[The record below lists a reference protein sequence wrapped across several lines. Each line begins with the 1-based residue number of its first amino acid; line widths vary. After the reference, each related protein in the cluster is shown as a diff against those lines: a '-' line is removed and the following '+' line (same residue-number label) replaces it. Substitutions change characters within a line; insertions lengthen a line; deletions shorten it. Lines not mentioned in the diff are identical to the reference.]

1 MVALHTGIAI
11 ILAVG
16 LIIALKVDPVISLLL
31 ASLYLGLAAGVG
43 FTGTIEAIATGFG
56 EIMAEV
62 GLLIGFG
69 VLIGAFLHSAGT
81 FHRLLDVFVR
91 VIGATRLPYALSL
104 LHSTI
109 LPSIYVDVQ
118 VVLASPVARSAA
130 PYIERNG
137 LPLMA
142 SALGAGIFA
151 GYVFVIPG
159 LAAISIAGL
168 LEVPLGTWLLFG
180 IVIGPL
186 TAIITTIIMRLL
198 LRGRL
203 WKPETDEDVD
213 EAMAEQEAHEMA
225 LARAE
230 AGGAHAEVG
239 PAGGEPGAAGG
250 ERGAG
255 PAEAPAD
262 ADGAHTDGTGTDAAR
277 SLPLLVLLLP
287 ILVPLLMI
295 AFGAFAELFDFSNSV
310 IEFVGNANFAL
321 FVGLLGA
328 YVIFRATAGLEST
341 RETMDEGFHT
351 TGEILLITGVGGSLG
366 AIIGATNLDEVL
378 GGLFSADVGATVLVT
393 ILLAWFIAAVL
404 HLAIGS
410 VSVAAITAAG
420 IIAPILGSLDVAPV
434 VVGLAIASGAM
445 FALQVNSNFFWMF
458 KALLGL
464 STKGS
469 LKTLTVATSVAALV
483 SLPMV
488 IVASLIA

>member
-11 ILAVG
+11 VIAVG
-16 LIIALKVDPVISLLL
+16 LIIWLKVDPVISLLL
-31 ASLYLGLAAGVG
+31 ASLYLGLASGVG
-43 FTGTIEAIATGFG
+43 FTGTIEAIAVGFG
-56 EIMAEV
+56 EIMTEV

-69 VLIGAFLHSAGT
+69 VLIGAFLHSAGA

-91 VIGATRLPYALSL
+91 VLGATRLPYALSL

-109 LPSIYVDVQ
+109 MPSIYVDVQ

-168 LEVPLGTWLLFG
+168 LGVPLGRWLLFG
-180 IVIGPL
+180 IVIGPV
-186 TAIITTIIMRLL
+186 TAIVTSIIMRLL

-203 WKPETDEDVD
+203 WKPESDEDVD
-213 EAMAEQEAHEMA
+213 EAMAEQEAHELA
-225 LARAE
+225 VARAE
-230 AGGAHAEVG
+230 AVAV
-239 PAGGEPGAAGG
+239 GGEASAAGG
-250 ERGAG
+250 EAG
-255 PAEAPAD
+255 TSRAEAPAAG
-262 ADGAHTDGTGTDAAR
+262 ADSGAPDAAR
-277 SLPLLVLLLP
+277 SLPLGVLLLP

-295 AFGAFAELFDFSNSV
+295 AFGAFAELFDFSNSF
-310 IEFVGNANFAL
+310 IEFLGNANLAL

-328 YVIFRATAGLEST
+328 YLIFRTTAGLERT

-366 AIIGATNLDEVL
+366 AVIGETDLDTIL
-378 GGLFSADVGATVLVT
+378 AGLFQAQAGVPVVVS
-393 ILLAWFIAAVL
+393 ILLAWFIAALL

-410 VSVAAITAAG
+410 VSVAAITASG
-420 IIAPILGSLDVAPV
+420 IIAPILGSISVAPV
-434 VVGLAIASGAM
+434 VIGLAIASGAM

-469 LKTLTVATSVAALV
+469 LKTLTVATSVASVV

-488 IVASLIA
+488 IVASLLA

>member
-1 MVALHTGIAI
+1 VVALHTAIAI
-11 ILAVG
+11 VLAIG
-16 LIIALKVDPVISLLL
+16 LIIRFKVDPVISLII
-31 ASLYLGLAAGVG
+31 ASLYLGLASGVG
-43 FTGTIEAIATGFG
+43 FAGTIEAVAVGFG

-69 VLIGAFLHSAGT
+69 VLIGALLHATGV
-81 FHRLLDVFVR
+81 FHRLVDALVR
-91 VIGATRLPYALSL
+91 AFGATRLPYALSA

-118 VVLASPVARSAA
+118 VVLAAPVARSAS
-130 PYIERNG
+130 PYIGRNG

-142 SALGAGIFA
+142 SAVGAGIFA

-168 LEVPLGTWLLFG
+168 LDVPLGTWLLFG

-186 TAIITTIIMRLL
+186 TAIITSLIMGLA
-198 LRGRL
+198 LRGRF
-203 WKPETDEDVD
+203 WKPESDEEVD
-213 EAMAEQEAHEMA
+213 EAMAEQEAHETA
-225 LARAE
+225 ARE
-230 AGGAHAEVG
+230 AD
-239 PAGGEPGAAGG
+239 
-250 ERGAG
+250 ER
-255 PAEAPAD
+255 
-262 ADGAHTDGTGTDAAR
+262 R
-277 SLPLLVLLLP
+277 SLPLIVLLLP

-295 AFGAFAELFDFSNSV
+295 AFGAFAELFDFSTDF
-310 IEFVGNANFAL
+310 IAFLGNANFAL

-328 YVIFRATAGLEST
+328 YLLFRAREGIERT
-341 RETMDEGFHT
+341 RETMGEGFHT

-366 AIIGATNLDEVL
+366 AVITETSLDAVLADLFQADTGAPVILSV
-378 GGLFSADVGATVLVT
+378 
-393 ILLAWFIAAVL
+393 LLAWFIAALL

-420 IIAPILGSLDVAPV
+420 IIAPILGSLSVAPV
-434 VVGLAIASGAM
+434 VIGLAIASGAL

-469 LKTLTVATSVAALV
+469 LKTLTVATSVASAV

-488 IVASLIA
+488 VVVSLFA

>member
-1 MVALHTGIAI
+1 MVVLHTVIAI
-11 ILAVG
+11 VLAVT
-16 LIIALKVDPVISLLL
+16 LIIWLKVDPVISLLL
-31 ASLYLGLAAGVG
+31 ASLYLGIAAGVG
-43 FTGTIEAIATGFG
+43 FAGTIEAIAVGFG

-69 VLIGAFLHSAGT
+69 VLIGAFLHAAGA

-91 VIGATRLPYALSL
+91 VIGATRLPYGLSL

-118 VVLASPVARSAA
+118 VVLAAPVARSAA
-130 PYIERNG
+130 PYISRNG
-137 LPLMA
+137 MPIMA

-168 LEVPLGTWLLFG
+168 LGVPLGRYLIFG
-180 IVIGPL
+180 IVIGPI
-186 TAIITTIIMRLL
+186 TAIVTTIIMRLL
-198 LRGRL
+198 LGGRL
-203 WKPETDEDVD
+203 WKAESDEDVD
-213 EAMAEQEAHEMA
+213 EAMVEQEAHE
-225 LARAE
+225 LAVVRAE
-230 AGGAHAEVG
+230 AGATG
-239 PAGGEPGAAGG
+239 
-250 ERGAG
+250 
-255 PAEAPAD
+255 AEA
-262 ADGAHTDGTGTDAAR
+262 GAPDVRTTGTETQASDVGATDTGARHAHLGATEASR
-277 SLPLLVLLLP
+277 SLPLIVLLLP
-287 ILVPLLMI
+287 ILVPLVMI
-295 AFGAFAELFDFSNSV
+295 AFGAFAELFEFSNSF
-310 IEFVGNANFAL
+310 IEFLGNANLAL

-328 YVIFRATAGLEST
+328 YLIFRATSGLERT

-366 AIIGATNLDEVL
+366 AVIGETNLDEVL
-378 GGLFSADVGATVLVT
+378 GGLFSADVGAPVLVT

-420 IIAPILGSLDVAPV
+420 IIAPILGSLNVAPV
-434 VVGLAIASGAM
+434 VVGLGIASGAL

-469 LKTLTVATSVAALV
+469 LKTLTVATSVASLV

-488 IVASLIA
+488 LVASLIA

>member
-1 MVALHTGIAI
+1 VVALLTATAI
-11 ILAVG
+11 VLAVG
-16 LIIALKVDPVISLLL
+16 LIIWLKVDPVISLLL
-31 ASLYLGLAAGVG
+31 ASLYLGIASGVG
-43 FTGTIEAIATGFG
+43 FTGTIEAIAMGFG

-69 VLIGAFLHSAGT
+69 VLIGAFLHSAGA

-91 VIGATRLPYALSL
+91 VIGATRLPYGLSL

-130 PYIERNG
+130 PYISRNG
-137 LPLMA
+137 LPIMA

-168 LEVPLGTWLLFG
+168 LGVPLGRWLLFG
-180 IVIGPL
+180 IVIGPI
-186 TAIITTIIMRLL
+186 TAIITSIIMRLL
-198 LRGRL
+198 LGGRL
-203 WKPETDEDVD
+203 WKPESDEDVD
-213 EAMAEQEAHEMA
+213 EAMAVEEAHE
-225 LARAE
+225 LAVVGAE
-230 AGGAHAEVG
+230 AGAT
-239 PAGGEPGAAGG
+239 GGEAGAAGG
-250 ERGAG
+250 EAGA
-255 PAEAPAD
+255 ADTEARAPHV
-262 ADGAHTDGTGTDAAR
+262 GGTDAAR
-277 SLPLLVLLLP
+277 SLPLGVLLLP

-295 AFGAFAELFDFSNSV
+295 AFGAFAELFDFSNSF
-310 IEFVGNANFAL
+310 IAFLGNANLAL

-328 YVIFRATAGLEST
+328 YLIFRATAGLERT

-366 AIIGATNLDEVL
+366 AVIGETNLDEVL
-378 GGLFSADVGATVLVT
+378 GGLFSADVGAPVLVT

-420 IIAPILGSLDVAPV
+420 IIAPILGSLNVAPV
-434 VVGLAIASGAM
+434 VVGLAIGSGAL

-469 LKTLTVATSVAALV
+469 LKTLTVATSVASVV